1 MIRKIISKWLFL
13 SLLVLPF
20 AGRAAADETP
30 TEGQEEDYTSIVMH
44 HIADSHDYH

>member
-20 AGRAAADETP
+20 AGKAATDETP
-30 TEGQEEDYTSIVMH
+30 TEGQEEDTR
-44 HIADSHDYH
+44 A